1 MKDVSAK
8 PSRASKRAS
17 ARGRGAPAS
26 IQRAIRFPADLIG
39 EVDAIA
45 KSERRSA
52 TSIVIDALHH
62 YLRDADAAAEAAKQ
76 LDAIASTIRS
86 QAREQRRLRRDVQ
99 LLFASLDGLARL
111 YLLHTPPVPPEAL
124 DGASASAAE
133 RYARFQSSLVEA
145 VRGPGLVALA
155 ERLSDAED

>member
-1 MKDVSAK
+1 MTDSPKRSK
-8 PSRASKRAS
+8 RISKRAGS
-17 ARGRGAPAS
+17 RGAGAPAS
-26 IQRAIRFPADLIG
+26 IQRAIRFPSEIIG

-62 YLRDADAAAEAAKQ
+62 YLRDADAAAQATKQIESIAA
-76 LDAIASTIRS
+76 TIRA
-86 QAREQRRLRRDVQ
+86 QQRETRRLRRDVQ

-111 YLLHTPPVPPEAL
+111 YLLHTPPVPGDAL
-124 DGASASAAE
+124 DGAAASASE
-133 RYARFQSSLVEA
+133 RYAKFHASLVEA

-155 ERLSDAED
+155 ERLAEAD

>member
-1 MKDVSAK
+1 MA
-8 PSRASKRAS
+8 
-17 ARGRGAPAS
+17 
-26 IQRAIRFPADLIG
+26 

-45 KSERRSA
+45 KDGRR
-52 TSIVIDALHH
+52 TSTSVVADAIHH
-62 YLRDADAAAEAAKQ
+62 YLRDADAAAHATKQIESIAATLRAQ
-76 LDAIASTIRS
+76 
-86 QAREQRRLRRDVQ
+86 QRETRRLRRDVQ